1 MYKLMFVDD
10 EKLILDGLKYILD
23 WNSMDIEIVHEA
35 KNGKD
40 ALEKFKEDPVDI
52 VITDINMP
60 IMSGLTLIKEI
71 KKINKDVSFIVLS
84 GYDEFS
90 YAQQAITLGVENY
103 ILKPI
108 DDMELEET
116 IKKICKKKLETEK
129 NNNLE
134 EQLNKLLSN
143 ETSINDKY
151 EKLSF
156 EEEIDKLHKL
166 IIEKDR
172 LKIIEYLET
181 LFDKKELSTKN
192 IFDLSVKIFLL
203 IDKISYE
210 FKIDKNVGEDSLISN
225 IIKLFNEKSRENI
238 KYFIILEVDNLLKVM
253 NSNTEKFSPVIQQ
266 IIRKVKEYYYEELSL
281 KVLANDFNINSSYLG
296 QLFTKEVGMSFSDYL
311 NKEKNSKAKELI
323 LNTNMK
329 INDIARQVGYS
340 DTSYFYRKFK
350 KYYGVSPAMLRE
362 LKNY

>member
-1 MYKLMFVDD
+1 MYKLMLVDD

-23 WNSMDIEIVHEA
+23 WNGMGVKIVHEA
-35 KNGKD
+35 KNGKE
-40 ALEKFKEDPVDI
+40 ALDKFKEEPVDI
-52 VITDINMP
+52 IITDINMP
-60 IMSGLTLIKEI
+60 IISGLDLISEI
-71 KKINKDVSFIVLS
+71 KKINNTVRFIVLS

-90 YAQQAITLGVENY
+90 YAQKAIGLGVDNY

-108 DDMELEET
+108 DDIELEKTIKGICKNKMELE
-116 IKKICKKKLETEK
+116 KS
-129 NNNLE
+129 NNLE
-134 EQLNKLLSN
+134 EQLNKLLINGSSN
-143 ETSINDKY
+143 DEKY
-151 EKLSF
+151 KKLSF

-166 IIEKDR
+166 IMEKDR
-172 LKIIEYLET
+172 LKIIEYLEI
-181 LFDKKELSTKN
+181 LFDKNELSTKN

-203 IDKISYE
+203 MDKISYE
-210 FKIDKNVGEDSLISN
+210 FKINNVVEDSLISN

-238 KYFIILEVDNLLKVM
+238 KYFIILEVDNLLKIM
-253 NSNTEKFSPVIQQ
+253 NANTEKFSPVIQQ
-266 IIRKVKEYYYEELSL
+266 IVRKVKDYYYKDLSL
-281 KVLANDFNINSSYLG
+281 KVLAKDFNINSSYLG

-329 INDIARQVGYS
+329 INDIAKQVGYA

>member
-60 IMSGLTLIKEI
+60 IMSGLTLINEI

-116 IKKICKKKLETEK
+116 IKKICKKKLESEK

-143 ETSINDKY
+143 ETSTNDKY

-156 EEEIDKLHKL
+156 EEEIDRLHKL

-329 INDIARQVGYS
+329 INDIAKQVGYA

>member
-1 MYKLMFVDD
+1 MYKLMLVDD

-23 WNSMDIEIVHEA
+23 WNSMGVKIVHEA
-35 KNGKD
+35 KNGKE
-40 ALEKFKEDPVDI
+40 ALDKFKEEPVDI
-52 VITDINMP
+52 IITDINMP
-60 IMSGLTLIKEI
+60 IISGLDLISEI
-71 KKINKDVSFIVLS
+71 KKINNTVRFIVLS

-90 YAQQAITLGVENY
+90 YAQKAIGLGVDNY

-108 DDMELEET
+108 DDIELEKT
-116 IKKICKKKLETEK
+116 IKGICKKKMELEK
-129 NNNLE
+129 GNNLE
-134 EQLNKLLSN
+134 EQLNKLLINGSSN
-143 ETSINDKY
+143 DEKY
-151 EKLSF
+151 KKLSF

-166 IIEKDR
+166 IMEKDR
-172 LKIIEYLET
+172 LKIIEYLEI
-181 LFDKKELSTKN
+181 LFDKNELSTKN

-203 IDKISYE
+203 MDKISYE
-210 FKIDKNVGEDSLISN
+210 FKINNVVEDSLISN

-238 KYFIILEVDNLLKVM
+238 KYFIILEVDNLLKIM
-253 NSNTEKFSPVIQQ
+253 NANTERFSPVIQQ
-266 IIRKVKEYYYEELSL
+266 IVRKVKEYYYKDLSL
-281 KVLANDFNINSSYLG
+281 KVLAKDFNINSSYLG

-329 INDIARQVGYS
+329 INDIAKQVGYA

>member
-1 MYKLMFVDD
+1 MYKLMLVDD
-10 EKLILDGLKYILD
+10 ERLILDGLKYILD
-23 WNSMDIEIVHEA
+23 WESLGIEIVHIA
-35 KNGKD
+35 VNGKE
-40 ALEKFKEDPVDI
+40 ALDKFKEEPVDI
-52 VITDINMP
+52 IITDINMP
-60 IMSGLTLIKEI
+60 VLTGLELIKEV
-71 KKINKDVSFIVLS
+71 KKFDDNVSFIVLS

-90 YAQQAITLGVENY
+90 YAQKAIGLGVENY

-116 IKKICKKKLETEK
+116 IKKICEKKIELE
-129 NNNLE
+129 NNHNLE
-134 EQLNKLLSN
+134 EQLNKLLAVESSK
-143 ETSINDKY
+143 ECKY

-156 EEEIDKLHKL
+156 EAEIEKINKL

-172 LKIIEYLET
+172 FKIIEYIEE
-181 LFDKKELSTKN
+181 LFNDKNLMPKN
-192 IFDLSVKIFLL
+192 FYDLSVKIL
-203 IDKISYE
+203 ILMDKIAYD
-210 FKIDKNVGEDSLISN
+210 FKIDRKIEEDSLITN

-238 KYFIILEVDNLLKVM
+238 KFFIILELDALLKLM
-253 NSNTEKFSPVIQQ
+253 NTNAEKFSPVIQQ
-266 IIRKVKEYYYEELSL
+266 IVRKVKDCYYEDLSL

-329 INDIARQVGYS
+329 INDIAIKVGYT

-350 KYYGVSPAMLRE
+350 KYYGVSPAVMRE